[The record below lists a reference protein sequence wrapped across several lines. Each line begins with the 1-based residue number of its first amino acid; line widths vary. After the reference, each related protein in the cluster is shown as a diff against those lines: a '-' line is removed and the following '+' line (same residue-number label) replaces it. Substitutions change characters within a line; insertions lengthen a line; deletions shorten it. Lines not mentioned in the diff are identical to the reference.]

1 MATTRKSARKSAKRT
16 AGKKSRGKGAS
27 AQKKAT
33 RTKAASRRSGPKA
46 KKAARPRG
54 TSAATLKKRAVEG
67 LRVARG
73 GVETVKQAGDK
84 LWDSLRSTTAQVVE
98 GVRDRLGEDDERSRP
113 PAGR

>member
-16 AGKKSRGKGAS
+16 AGKKSGRRGAS

-33 RTKAASRRSGPKA
+33 RAKAASRRSGPKA
-46 KKAARPRG
+46 KKATRPRG
-54 TSAATLKKRAVEG
+54 TSAATLKKRAAEG

-98 GVRDRLGEDDERSRP
+98 GVKDRLGEDERSRP